1 MSAAPKPRK
10 LTEDE
15 YLAIDRAAEVRSE
28 FYDGVMSAMSGAK
41 MPHNRAKDNLA
52 FRLNAAL
59 VGGPCYAVTSD
70 MRVKVRATGF
80 IAFPDVV
87 VVCGEAEYEGDRTDI
102 LLNPAV
108 LVEVLSDSTAG
119 YDRGFKRRQYKQ
131 IPGLR
136 EYVLV
141 AQDEPAV
148 DRYARRP
155 DGTWVH
161 TDFVGLDA
169 VLEFAGVPAR
179 VRLADIYAGVTFPED
194 PPGRPPAAPDPA

>member
-10 LTEDE
+10 LTEAE

-28 FYDGVMSAMSGAK
+28 FFDGVMYAMPGAK
-41 MPHNRAKDNLA
+41 MPHNRAEDNLA
-52 FRLNAAL
+52 RHLNTQL
-59 VGGPCYAVTSD
+59 DGGPCYAVTSD

-87 VVCGEAEYEGDRTDI
+87 VVCGEAEYEDDRTDL

-108 LVEVLSDSTAG
+108 LVEVLSESTAG
-119 YDRGFKRRQYKQ
+119 SDRVTKRRHYKQ
-131 IPGLR
+131 IPSLR

-148 DRYARRP
+148 DRYARLP
-155 DGTWVH
+155 DGTWSH
-161 TDFVGLDA
+161 TEVIGPDA

-179 VRLADIYAGVTFPED
+179 VRLADIYAGVTFPEA
-194 PPGRPPAAPDPA
+194 PGDQPSPV